1 MSSHGEHL
9 INQGSDE
16 SMTTKS
22 ITSFAGS
29 DPLATES
36 RFGLL
41 LTHKTTG

>member
-1 MSSHGEHL
+1 MSNLL
-9 INQGSDE
+9 IKVVTNRRLPN
-16 SMTTKS
+16 

-41 LTHKTTG
+41 LTHKMTG